1 MHTCASVHQTVLVC
15 HVNYDF
21 MSIFPDFSVTLLIT
35 GVLNLCAVSY
45 DRLTAIVL
53 PRESRITVRVA
64 RIIMCLTWL
73 AGLAIGVP
81 FTIYRNYKVI
91 DQYNLPMASAEVS

>member
-1 MHTCASVHQTVLVC
+1 MHTYAWNAAFAWLHQLLFYF
-15 HVNYDF
+15 N
-21 MSIFPDFSVTLLIT
+21 FPRFAVTFLIT

-53 PRESRITVRVA
+53 PKESRITVRVA

-73 AGLAIGVP
+73 AGLAIAVP
-81 FTIYRNYKVI
+81 FTIYRDYKVMGNGSI
-91 DQYNLPMASAEVS
+91 FVGP